1 MKKEIVLSLDST
13 PLPET
18 VGSKAMNLA
27 RLKGKGYQIPKTFA
41 CTWEAYLLY
50 KQNDPA
56 ILSQLQNELTLL
68 LNPDLSYAVRSSA
81 NIEDNLEHSFAGQFK
96 TILDVRGVSQS
107 IVAVQ
112 EVWDAARAR

>member
-1 MKKEIVLSLDST
+1 MRTELILPLDGM
-13 PLPET
+13 PLPES
-18 VGSKAMNLA
+18 VGSKTMNLA
-27 RLKGKGYQIPKTFA
+27 RLMGRGYLMPKTFA

-56 ILSQLQNELTLL
+56 ILNQLQTELKSL

-96 TILDVRGVSQS
+96 TILDVRG
-107 IVAVQ
+107 
-112 EVWDAARAR
+112 